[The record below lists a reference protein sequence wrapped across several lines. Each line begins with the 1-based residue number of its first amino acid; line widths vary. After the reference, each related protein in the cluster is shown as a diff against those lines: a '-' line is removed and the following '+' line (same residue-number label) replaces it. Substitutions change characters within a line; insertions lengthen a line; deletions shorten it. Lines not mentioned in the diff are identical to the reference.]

1 MSYVSYY
8 IYILFLEITLI
19 TKQYLITRI
28 TFQISVLYIYQF
40 RVAWKVRCKDDTDL
54 PRYTKD
60 CNLESE
66 EIFPPKLFKGGN
78 SVLKPS
84 RRKEGRKLS
93 DAS

>member
-1 MSYVSYY
+1 MYIRIIRSFVRNNINYGTNFNHKNYVAN
-8 IYILFLEITLI
+8 LLLKT
-19 TKQYLITRI
+19 
-28 TFQISVLYIYQF
+28 YIYQF
-40 RVAWKVRCKDDTDL
+40 RVAWKVRCQDDTDL
-54 PRYTKD
+54 QRYTKD

-84 RRKEGRKLS
+84 RRKEAKKLS